1 MCSVRRQLLED
12 PNVLFG
18 GYRVPH
24 PLEPAIQIKVQ
35 TRIDGPNP
43 AQESSRPS
51 CCHPVVC
58 VQPYL
63 AGPLELARPL
73 LTALRRSPRAQAFHS
88 SLDSLLAELNTF
100 EERFKVFPR
109 LPLPRPPALSR

>member
-1 MCSVRRQLLED
+1 MGRTPRRKA
-12 PNVLFG
+12 
-18 GYRVPH
+18 H
-24 PLEPAIQIKVQ
+24 APAAAI
-35 TRIDGPNP
+35 
-43 AQESSRPS
+43 PS
-51 CCHPVVC
+51 C

-63 AGPLELARPL
+63 AVPLDLARPM

-109 LPLPRPPALSR
+109 LPLLRPPPLSH